1 VILVTGG
8 AGYIGSH
15 MVLSLLD
22 AGREAVVIDNLSTGF
37 RESVPA
43 GATFVQGDAGDQ
55 GLTRSILRDFDVSA
69 VIHFAASL
77 SVAESVRAPLEY
89 YKNNTAKTRNLIEA
103 CLEAGVPRFIMSST
117 AAVYGNPERMP
128 VSEDSPLQPISPYGA
143 SKAMGERMLLDVA
156 AAHAID
162 YVILRYFNVAG
173 ADPAGRAGQRSCMAT
188 HLIKVAMEAAVGK
201 RDGLTVF
208 GSDYP
213 TRDGT
218 CIRDYVHVSD
228 LVSAHMR
235 ALEHLEAGGESL
247 ILNCGYGRGY
257 TVREV
262 LQAVQAAIDKPL
274 AIRDG
279 PPRPGDPAELVADN
293 RRILERLG
301 WRPQHDD
308 LGFIVRTARAF
319 EMSLLADG

>member
-43 GATFVQGDAGDQ
+43 GALFVQGDAGDPD
-55 GLTRSILRDFDVSA
+55 LIRRVLRDNGVTA

-89 YKNNTAKTRNLIEA
+89 YANNTAKTRNLIEA
-103 CLEAGVPRFIMSST
+103 CLEAGVRRFIMSST
-117 AAVYGNPERMP
+117 AAVYGNPTSLP
-128 VSEDSPLQPISPYGA
+128 VAEESTLAPISPYGA
-143 SKAMGERMLLDVA
+143 SKAMSERMLTDVA
-156 AAHAID
+156 AAHQLD

-188 HLIKVAMEAAVGK
+188 HLIKVAMEAAVGN
-201 RDGLTVF
+201 RAGITVF

-218 CIRDYVHVSD
+218 CVRDYVHVSD

-235 ALEHLEAGGESL
+235 ALEHLDAGGESL

-262 LQAVQAAIDKPL
+262 LGAVEAEIGAPL
-274 AIRDG
+274 DIEDG

-319 EMSLLADG
+319 EMSLLDGG